1 MLRCLTEAH
10 RCLSIDDD
18 RVYLMGESMG
28 GSGAWYLASRH
39 PDLFAAAAPVYGGR
53 DGRVIPSLEDSL
65 SRRQRINFEA
75 FLQERSSTFSSL
87 ENLIDLPLYVQ
98 HGDSDQQVNVE
109 NSRYTVR
116 MLQRWGYDVRYRE
129 HPGLGH
135 EDLER
140 RIWSIDAAP
149 SA

>member
-28 GSGAWYLASRH
+28 GSGAFVSRF
-39 PDLFAAAAPVYGGR
+39 PPSRTFSPPQLGLRRPRWPQF
-53 DGRVIPSLEDSL
+53 PSLEDNSL
-65 SRRQRINFEA
+65 LPPPKDKFEA

-116 MLQRWGYDVRYRE
+116 ILQ
-129 HPGLGH
+129 
-135 EDLER
+135 
-140 RIWSIDAAP
+140 
-149 SA
+149 